1 MSWLAKLLGFSS
13 LSDPR
18 GVRADFCDYCL
29 TISPHW
35 AYDRAAALI
44 QQAGTDPLRG
54 AGDSFQLCQICCS
67 KSPLPE
73 GSILMPQRAAASA
86 EIEQLIDQ
94 TNPGLYDESETERIA
109 QQLSV
114 MQSPAERKQLALQA
128 FARSQEDLANDTFR
142 LADVR
147 IWGGIGLILY
157 FGLKALRRV
166 PRLAIVLF
174 SLLVPAL
181 ILYRFYFVPRLVR
194 TNQRPAWIR
203 LLTGTAISFG
213 VLIVKS
219 SRVLPGC
226 CVRGSTGPWV
236 MMGCCI
242 ATRWHC
248 SPVGIFCLPAG
259 HYFVKDAAGH
269 PLASRVNR
277 VYLPVTFPMKLAG

>member
-1 MSWLAKLLGFSS
+1 LSWLAKLLGFSS

-213 VLIVKS
+213 ELADFLRSHRQKYPRTARLLR
-219 SRVLPGC
+219 SREYRTLGDDGLLHRDPLALQPG
-226 CVRGSTGPWV
+226 RD
-236 MMGCCI
+236 
-242 ATRWHC
+242 
-248 SPVGIFCLPAG
+248 FLPAG
-259 HYFVKDAAGH
+259 GT
-269 PLASRVNR
+269 LLR
-277 VYLPVTFPMKLAG
+277 